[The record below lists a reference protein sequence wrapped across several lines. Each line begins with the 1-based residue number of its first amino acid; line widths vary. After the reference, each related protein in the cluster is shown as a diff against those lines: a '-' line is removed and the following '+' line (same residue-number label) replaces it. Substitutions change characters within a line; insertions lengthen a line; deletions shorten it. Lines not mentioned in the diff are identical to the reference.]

1 MSTDGKFK
9 PGDKVVIVDE
19 GRAREWLVSQDLIEK
34 LTPLQPLTVS
44 ETNTDGRGVSSV
56 CLQEDEYSYN
66 WPVSA
71 LAHAPATYANTQSL
85 HVQGRLKSDGD
96 KWFDLFYLAMS
107 QGHTIDK
114 SAEMADHAYFEYE
127 KRVEGR

>member
-1 MSTDGKFK
+1 M
-9 PGDKVVIVDE
+9 
-19 GRAREWLVSQDLIEK
+19 SQDLIEK

-44 ETNTDGRGVSSV
+44 ETNTDERGVSSV

-71 LAHAPATYANTQSL
+71 LAHAPSDYPP
-85 HVQGRLKSDGD
+85 VKKSSTKNPSKPDGN

-107 QGHTIDK
+107 QGRTIDK

-127 KRVEGR
+127 KRVKGR

>member
-1 MSTDGKFK
+1 MREFK
-9 PGDKVVIVDE
+9 EGDTLFIADAQAALDWNIPKGLVDTLSL
-19 GRAREWLVSQDLIEK
+19 RQS
-34 LTPLQPLTVS
+34 LTVS
-44 ETNTDGRGVSSV
+44 EINEDTGEGPSV
-56 CLQEDEYSYN
+56 CLQEDEFNYN

-85 HVQGRLKSDGD
+85 HVQGRLKSDED

-127 KRVEGR
+127 KRVNGR

>member
-1 MSTDGKFK
+1 MREFK
-9 PGDKVVIVDE
+9 EGDTLFIADAQAALDWNIPK
-19 GRAREWLVSQDLIEK
+19 GLIDT
-34 LTPLQPLTVS
+34 LSLRQSLTVS
-44 ETNTDGRGVSSV
+44 EINEDTGEGPSV
-56 CLQEDEYSYN
+56 CLQEDEFNYN

-71 LAHAPATYANTQSL
+71 LAHAPADYEP
-85 HVQGRLKSDGD
+85 VKKSSTKNPSRPAGD

-127 KRVEGR
+127 KRVKGR